1 MQKLATTL
9 FTSHMAAAH
18 VDTDGV
24 FDKLHAFLDHAEE
37 VYDKAQPIIEEI
49 HSDLQDFKE
58 TVNEKVE

>member
-18 VDTDGV
+18 LDTDGV
-24 FDKLHAFLDHAEE
+24 FGKLHAFLDHAEE
-37 VYDKAQPIIEEI
+37 VYDKAQPIIEET

>member
-1 MQKLATTL
+1 
-9 FTSHMAAAH
+9 MAAAN

-37 VYDKAQPIIEEI
+37 VYDKAQPIFEEI

-58 TVNEKVE
+58 TVHDKVE

>member
-18 VDTDGV
+18 LDTDGV

-37 VYDKAQPIIEEI
+37 VYDKA
-49 HSDLQDFKE
+49 
-58 TVNEKVE
+58 

>member
-18 VDTDGV
+18 LDTDGV
-24 FDKLHAFLDHAEE
+24 FGKLHAFLDHAEE